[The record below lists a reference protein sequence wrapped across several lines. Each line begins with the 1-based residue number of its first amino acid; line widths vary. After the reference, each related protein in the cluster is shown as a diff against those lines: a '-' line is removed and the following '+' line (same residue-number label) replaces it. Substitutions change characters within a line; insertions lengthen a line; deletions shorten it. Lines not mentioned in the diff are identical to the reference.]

1 MKYFHS
7 GNITILVLTTFA
19 ISCGVAFG
27 EQDSNVTAKLRAL
40 KPLPKVHYSF
50 SLSPNLINNRDSRL
64 LYELTRITHSLSLS
78 GSWCT
83 LNQIDNCL
91 YTCARINRTK
101 PPIRSS
107 LAINF
112 SPWHWRFGKDLP
124 PTDKGPTYQTEIELF
139 VKRLKLITKWVAA
152 SNKKYHSNV
161 KVSAVLLDSERFHV
175 RADNPL
181 WNEAIRQK
189 LDEIHRLVAA
199 IFPEARVEWYGR
211 GILRIWGGD
220 GWGKTLYFTGQEI
233 KAPLSCSLYS
243 VPELQRMRETY
254 SRTCKLADELGI
266 NDVTPWVALASG
278 FRRGL
283 VKKQFWDFN
292 WPYNLIYSHQIG
304 AELNVPW
311 YSQRPKRYAPY
322 NRAKVII
329 FYPALFDNRSPEWGR
344 HFIAYVRGATGV
356 YDLSDL
362 GWTE

>member
-1 MKYFHS
+1 M
-7 GNITILVLTTFA
+7 
-19 ISCGVAFG
+19 
-27 EQDSNVTAKLRAL
+27 TAKLRAL

-50 SLSPNLINNRDSRL
+50 TLSNQVDNKDSRV
-64 LYELTRITHSLSLS
+64 LYELARITHSLSLS
-78 GSWCT
+78 GAGCT
-83 LNQIDNCL
+83 RDQIDNCL
-91 YTCARINRTK
+91 YTCEKINRMK
-101 PPIRSS
+101 PKIRSS

-112 SPWHWRFGKDLP
+112 SPWHWRFGEDLP
-124 PTDKGPTYQTEIELF
+124 PTDRGPTYKAEIGLF
-139 VKRLKLITKWVAA
+139 VSRLKLIKKWVAT
-152 SNKKYHSNV
+152 SNKKYYSDV

-175 RADNPL
+175 RADDPL

-189 LDEIHRLVAA
+189 LDEIHRLAAA
-199 IFPEARVEWYGR
+199 IFPEARIEWYGR
-211 GILRIWGGD
+211 GILRVWGGD

-233 KAPLSCSLYS
+233 KAPSSCSLYS
-243 VPELQRMRETY
+243 VPELERMRETY
-254 SRTCKLADELGI
+254 RRTCKLADELDI
-266 NDVTPWVALASG
+266 SDVTPWVALASG

-311 YSQRPKRYAPY
+311 YAQRPKRYAPY

-329 FYPALFDNRSPEWGR
+329 FHPAPFDNRVPEWGK

-362 GWTE
+362 GWKE